1 MGGRPGGDVAAE
13 DLLSK
18 QSVAGVNNFGA
29 VVRNRS
35 KCRSSHRVS
44 SK

>member
-1 MGGRPGGDVAAE
+1 MGGRLGGAVAAE
-13 DLLSK
+13 NLMGK

-35 KCRSSHRVS
+35 KCRSPHRV
-44 SK
+44 